1 MKSVPL
7 VRTQNFESWNLSSR
21 VLPPRLK
28 KKCTVFSF
36 IVLLLSCASPP
47 LDPLTR
53 CFASSTQVI
62 AQWGEPND
70 GAFEASVLFW
80 GLFGLCVRA
89 HAAGTTSPS
98 LQNLQMQSAT
108 QTFRLRPEK
117 RKTTE
122 PLIGK
127 IKASGC
133 FLLSDMPAPF
143 LLHRGGPSSIL
154 TSFFFF
160 FAFCFLSAWDELQD
174 GKMNETLKRYWE
186 RAGMQMLR
194 LPRALAATGRRGRE
208 GPQNRYYSP
217 PVPRPSFQT
226 SLSPSLSPPSLHL
239 QLIHCAVTH
248 PASPLP
254 LLTVESPKW
263 QRIKHL
269 GTEAPRVLISASLA
283 WKAIT
288 SRREWVLD
296 EWRSSA
302 NEMKI
307 SFLSNVGSFSPF
319 FWKKNKNKEKQ
330 RSRNQ

>member
-7 VRTQNFESWNLSSR
+7 VRTQKFESSNLSSR

-28 KKCTVFSF
+28 KKCIVFSF

-62 AQWGEPND
+62 AQWGEPNGD
-70 GAFEASVLFW
+70 AFEASVLFL

-89 HAAGTTSPS
+89 YAAGITSPS
-98 LQNLQMQSAT
+98 LQNLEMQSAT

-122 PLIGK
+122 PLIVK

-133 FLLSDMPAPF
+133 LLLSDMPAPF
-143 LLHRGGPSSIL
+143 LLHWGGPSSIL

-160 FAFCFLSAWDELQD
+160 LLFAFCFLSPWDELQD

-186 RAGMQMLR
+186 RAGMQMLHP
-194 LPRALAATGRRGRE
+194 PRALAATGCRGRE

-226 SLSPSLSPPSLHL
+226 SLSPFFVSPFPPSAANPLCRHSSCSPPPPSSPSNL
-239 QLIHCAVTH
+239 QND
-248 PASPLP
+248 
-254 LLTVESPKW
+254 
-263 QRIKHL
+263 
-269 GTEAPRVLISASLA
+269 SA
-283 WKAIT
+283 
-288 SRREWVLD
+288 
-296 EWRSSA
+296 
-302 NEMKI
+302 
-307 SFLSNVGSFSPF
+307 
-319 FWKKNKNKEKQ
+319 
-330 RSRNQ
+330 